1 MNEKWCGRTKGVT
14 RPSRYLPS
22 SLISPI
28 LTVYFDAL
36 RLSSYINT
44 IYCLP
49 GVHTRSTLESKRVL
63 DGDSAHNT
71 TSTSTGP
78 CAKKR
83 HHKTGNIASVFCVR
97 DERAITSYSRT
108 NGDQWNKTKKT
119 LFTVSKSLLSEIVFD
134 DDFREVF
141 FFFFF
146 EKCRKLMSLV

>member
-22 SLISPI
+22 SLISPV

-97 DERAITSYSRT
+97 DESAITSYSRA
-108 NGDQWNKTKKT
+108 NGGQWNKTTKLYLPFQKADSPRSCLMMT
-119 LFTVSKSLLSEIVFD
+119 LEK
-134 DDFREVF
+134 F
-141 FFFFF
+141 FFFFL